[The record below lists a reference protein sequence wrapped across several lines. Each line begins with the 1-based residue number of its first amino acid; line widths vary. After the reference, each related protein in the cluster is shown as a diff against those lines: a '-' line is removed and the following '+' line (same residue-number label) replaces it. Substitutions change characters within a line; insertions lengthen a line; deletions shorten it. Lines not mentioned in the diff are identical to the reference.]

1 MDLSMRKKNHRLN
14 INNEIKIRV
23 FMSIKRIEIHLD
35 SKEAKLLDVMA
46 KQEGRSRKNFCENEI
61 RKLIEAYFSRLKTE
75 SNKDHFTVSPQISHR
90 Y

>member
-1 MDLSMRKKNHRLN
+1 MG
-14 INNEIKIRV
+14 
-23 FMSIKRIEIHLD
+23 IKRIEIHLD

-61 RKLIEAYFSRLKTE
+61 RKLIEAYFSRLKNE
-75 SNKDHFTVSPQISHR
+75 ANKEYISVSPQISHR